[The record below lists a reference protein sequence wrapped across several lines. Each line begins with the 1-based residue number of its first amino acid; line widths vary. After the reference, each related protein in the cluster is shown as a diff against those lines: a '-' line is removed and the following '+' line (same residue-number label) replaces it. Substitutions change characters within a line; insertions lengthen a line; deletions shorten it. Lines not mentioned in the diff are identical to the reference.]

1 VLRFKESNSNPTGKV
16 IRIMS
21 NIELRSL
28 FYKNYGFTVF
38 SDGGLLEDN
47 FDNIAFDNMM
57 WDAGLGLT
65 VKTPFGPA
73 RLDYAFQINNKG
85 RRKIQ
90 LGVQSLF

>member
-1 VLRFKESNSNPTGKV
+1 MKTVVWLVVL
-16 IRIMS
+16 
-21 NIELRSL
+21 SL
-28 FYKNYGFTVF
+28 YKGNVYKNYGFTVF

-65 VKTPFGPA
+65 VKTPLGPA

-90 LGVQSLF
+90 LGVQSLFW